1 MKVERKYTAMQ
12 IGTKTVNDT
21 VKVSL
26 EYGEI
31 TGPHYSQEYPEEV
44 FDTEEEAIAYAYK
57 YCKYSRWMIVPIVTF
72 DN

>member
-12 IGTKTVNDT
+12 VGTKNVNDT

-31 TGPHYSQEYPEEV
+31 TGPYYSQEHPEEV
-44 FDTEEEAIAYAYK
+44 FDTEEEAINYAYK
-57 YCKYSRWMIVPIVTF
+57 HCKYSRWMIVPIVTF
-72 DN
+72 DD

>member
-1 MKVERKYTAMQ
+1 MKVKRKYTAMQ

-31 TGPHYSQEYPEEV
+31 TGPYYSQEHPTEV
-44 FDTEEEAIAYAYK
+44 FDTEDEAIAYAYK
-57 YCKYSRWMIVPIVTF
+57 YCKYCKWMIVPIVTF
-72 DN
+72 ED